1 MAELNFNLLN
11 PPGSENIANAFVKG
25 MDQSRAERRSDQ
37 AMRMQEAQLQQSLR
51 EGQMKEAQFA
61 KLQREEQA
69 LNQFYGHARSKGAPN
84 DPLQMEEMMIG
95 SGVPDIVKTGITA
108 RMKRLD
114 IEAARKQAQEAMFL
128 GGAASSQS
136 ALPAAAPGDLL
147 GLGNQM
153 MPTNSLAP
161 AAEPVSNALTAPRS
175 NDRQSQVTEAK
186 RLMASGVPAAVKAGE
201 IMLQEA
207 IKPERLYP
215 IGNNLVSGTGG
226 IVATVPEKA
235 PTPSKVSEYKFA
247 QSPEGGGFKGSYQDF
262 ITAQAKAGR
271 APVQPVAP
279 TITQIQDPKD
289 PTRMITIDA
298 RRYQGGGLGD
308 SGVIGASGKT
318 PKATADAMK
327 VEAGQSAVSDIIDNI
342 RTSYQ
347 ALDKQ
352 RAIPSTQRGA
362 LSNLGSSI
370 QASGVGQTAGRVF
383 GTSQQSERDV
393 IASSRIQLLNAI
405 KQATGMSAQQL
416 NSNVELNTWLKAVT
430 DPSQS
435 IEAVSQILDNIEE
448 FVAKGGKPK
457 TSQPA
462 KPLPAGSVVDF
473 GSLK

>member
-51 EGQMKEAQFA
+51 EGQMKEIQFA

-69 LNQFYGHARSKGAPN
+69 LNQFYEHARSKGAPN

-114 IEAARKQAQEAMFL
+114 IETARKQAQEAMFP
-128 GGAASSQS
+128 GG
-136 ALPAAAPGDLL
+136 AAPGDLL
-147 GLGNQM
+147 GLGNQL

-161 AAEPVSNALTAPRS
+161 AATPVSNALTAPQS
-175 NDRQSQVTEAK
+175 NDRQSQITEAK

-370 QASGVGQTAGRVF
+370 QASGVGQIAGRVF

-435 IEAVSQILDNIEE
+435 IEAVNQILDNIEE